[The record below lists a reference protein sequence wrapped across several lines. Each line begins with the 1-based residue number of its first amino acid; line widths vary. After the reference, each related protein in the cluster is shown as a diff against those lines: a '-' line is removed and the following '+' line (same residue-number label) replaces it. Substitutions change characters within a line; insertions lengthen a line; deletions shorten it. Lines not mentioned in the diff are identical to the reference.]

1 MSTLQVANLW
11 FESTANNRFQ
21 YTGSNTFA
29 IVAAGANVITV
40 NSTSFVV
47 GSNGLKLTNGPFIEA
62 IANVTVDYTMTSGY
76 NAMTPGPITISSG
89 VTVTVPSGSVWTVV

>member
-47 GSNGLKLTNGPFIEA
+47 GSNALRLSVAPFFEA
-62 IANVTVDYTMTSGY
+62 VSNINIDYTISTGY

-89 VTVTVPSGSVWTVV
+89 NTVTVPSGSVWTIV